1 MTIQTTCN
9 RAPANAARG
18 EVTAVLGGVTR
29 RLCLT
34 LGALARIEEALELE
48 DWSQLPG
55 RIARMS
61 ARDLLAVLQAL
72 LDDEDG
78 APPLDVGRLDVREA
92 AAAVAKALAAA
103 V

>member
-1 MTIQTTCN
+1 MTMFN
-9 RAPANAARG
+9 PGRG
-18 EVTAVLGGVTR
+18 EVTAVLAGTTR
-29 RLCLT
+29 TLCLT
-34 LGALARIEEALELE
+34 LGALARIEEALGLE

-72 LDDEDG
+72 LDEDG
-78 APPLDVGRLDVREA
+78 PPLDVARLDVREA

-103 V
+103 A

>member
-1 MTIQTTCN
+1 MTMHN
-9 RAPANAARG
+9 PGRG
-18 EVTAVLGGVTR
+18 EVTAVLAGTTR
-29 RLCLT
+29 TLCLT
-34 LGALARIEEALELE
+34 LGALARIEEALGLE

-72 LDDEDG
+72 LDEDG
-78 APPLDVGRLDVREA
+78 PPLDVARLDVREA

-103 V
+103 A